1 MSHREVCSSHSKI
14 YWQVYPSYW
23 HTQRFFQVTVK
34 HNDWFIQ
41 EARHCHTE
49 RFALVSQTYCQTD
62 LPKTLSHREVCP
74 SQTYWLVYSRHCHT
88 VGLSK
93 SKQHWLVYPRHRQ
106 SHTNVTQ
113 RGLSKT
119 HSQHIRDIGWFIPD
133 TVTQR
138 GLSKTHWGT
147 QTYWLPGLFK
157 TQSHKDACSSPS
169 QTHWLVYPRHCH
181 TRIVAQA
188 TVRHTGWFI
197 HLPYLQVWTTLPTN
211 VNYPAYMC
219 ELPCLQVWT
228 TLSTGVNYPA
238 Y

>member
-14 YWQVYPSYW
+14 YWQVYPRHW

-119 HSQHIRDIGWFIPD
+119 HSNTFVTLAGLSQTLSHREACPRHTEGLKHIGCQVYSRHSHTKMLVQVLVKHIGWFIQD
-133 TVTQR
+133 TVTQ
-138 GLSKTHWGT
+138 GL
-147 QTYWLPGLFK
+147 LPK
-157 TQSHKDACSSPS
+157 P
-169 QTHWLVYPRHCH
+169 
-181 TRIVAQA
+181 
-188 TVRHTGWFI
+188 VRHTGWFI

-211 VNYPAYMC
+211 VNYPVYMC

-228 TLSTGVNYPA
+228 TMSTGVNYPV